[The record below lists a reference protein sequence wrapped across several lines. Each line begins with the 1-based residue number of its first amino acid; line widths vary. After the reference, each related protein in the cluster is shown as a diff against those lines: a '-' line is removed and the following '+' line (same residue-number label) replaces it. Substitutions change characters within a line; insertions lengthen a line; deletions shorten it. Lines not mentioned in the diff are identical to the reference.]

1 MVNASK
7 LKYELNATKT
17 LIVESLKFVAK
28 VTVWMLANKNN
39 VESMRN
45 VNTLYMMLDVNVF
58 QALLV
63 MRLESA
69 FHLLFRHHRRLQ
81 WAVLRTMI
89 VPCIQL
95 AVTLNVSTHVL
106 ISHVEDTLAVA
117 SSTIGRNALVRT
129 GSLEMRLLAAN
140 FLQDPNA
147 RLTRNVHSTL
157 HVYKKNVRIH
167 VSQNHVA

>member
-1 MVNASK
+1 MPVPKDLYSEVMVNASK
-7 LKYELNATKT
+7 LKYELNVTKT

-28 VTVWMLANKNN
+28 VTVWMLANKSN

-81 WAVLRTMI
+81 
-89 VPCIQL
+89 
-95 AVTLNVSTHVL
+95 
-106 ISHVEDTLAVA
+106 
-117 SSTIGRNALVRT
+117 
-129 GSLEMRLLAAN
+129 
-140 FLQDPNA
+140 
-147 RLTRNVHSTL
+147 
-157 HVYKKNVRIH
+157 
-167 VSQNHVA
+167 